1 MSDILIDRVKA
12 KNDAIINGRNNDM
25 KQHADKLIQGFQKLT
40 DIHAKRAIWELFQN
54 AIDLAEHAKIIIK
67 LSNDAISFKHNGK
80 TFDNNTL
87 DCLIKQVSS
96 KSPENNDEEIGQ
108 YGTGFISTH
117 SFGRKI
123 LLSGSL
129 QQNGYYI
136 PLKDFEIDRTPKTS
150 PDLIKNLI
158 TQQDVVFDLIENGEY
173 KETKEEY
180 TEFAFQTKSD
190 LEIQYAKEALNDIP
204 IILPYVLVLNERLQE
219 VLVIDKENHPT
230 RYEKGLVQDLN
241 GIKKSEIKI
250 NGESHFIY
258 STSKKD
264 EESNNS
270 VTVILPIKQNNNVFE
285 FHEKL
290 SRLFLFY
297 PLIGTENLGI
307 NFIIHSKQF
316 APTEQRDGIHLR
328 SKTEQVQEE
337 EKNNRKLLKLA
348 SSTIFSFVEK
358 YAKESQNPIY
368 YARINFKVTSEK
380 PLLDSYLQ
388 KLKNVWINNF
398 LKYPLVESKDEKIN
412 PSATLFL
419 SDELLP
425 TNPLYFNSIYSLTSK
440 FYTNIPN
447 KNIVREWTKTVNEW
461 DTQKIKKIS
470 INDLVDKIKN
480 EGNLNK
486 FDNQD
491 DIRSFYQYLLEL
503 EKVYLFNHH
512 ELLPNIKGEF
522 KKLPDLRESINIPY
536 KLIEIADVLLPEI
549 SKKQIHPDYKFSLE
563 LSPYNRKEFSNELN
577 AYIQSTLNDTIDF
590 TFFLEKKTEEIE
602 DETLTSTLYSF
613 IDYCKIATSI
623 DSESAPA
630 KMLKIICDYLK
641 YDSELIEIPAIKDD
655 IIELRA
661 SQKKLVNIFL
671 NDLKTKDSEWVDKN
685 LDMLKKMLALSGKD
699 EFKDLFLKLPAF
711 PNQNN
716 ELCIQGTL
724 KVDNGIPKEIKD
736 YYDQVVKSDLP
747 IRSSLVL
754 DGFSEYLQTK
764 SVQTINGLTNEI
776 ESVFTENGQYS
787 NISDHPFKRQIL
799 AIINKITTDSDW
811 GNYFPILNGK
821 RANVMLETI
830 SDETTKDDVFSII
843 TLESSKILQLGQL
856 ARNPNLSR
864 IIELGQIALNEES
877 KQRSDFDFKH
887 AIGKKIESLIKVKID
902 KELEDF
908 KVDVEDV
915 QNGQD
920 IIIRMNKK
928 DLYYIEVKSRWNSD
942 SSIMMS
948 KNQFTNAA
956 DNKEIYSLCC
966 VEMSDYKVGEEE
978 RYQVDDVNII
988 FDRIKIINTIGDEL
1002 EPLISGMLITTDA
1015 ENEITLTGDYK
1026 ATIPQRIIK
1035 TGTNIDEFV
1044 DFLIKKLNLTNI

>member
-1 MSDILIDRVKA
+1 MSEIIIDRAKA
-12 KNDAIINGRNNDM
+12 KDDAINNARNNDM

-80 TFDNNTL
+80 PFDDNTL
-87 DCLIKQVSS
+87 NCLIKQVSS
-96 KSPENNDEEIGQ
+96 KSAENNDDEIGQ

-129 QQNGYYI
+129 KQNGYFI
-136 PLKDFEIDRTPKTS
+136 PLENFEIDRTPKTS
-150 PDLIKNLI
+150 PELIKNLI
-158 TQQDVVFDLIENGEY
+158 TQQDVIFNLIENGEY
-173 KETKEEY
+173 QETKEEY
-180 TEFAFQTKSD
+180 TEFAYQTKSD
-190 LEIQYAKEALNDIP
+190 LEVQYAKEALSDIP
-204 IILPYVLVLNERLQE
+204 IILPYVLVLNERLHE
-219 VLVIDKENHPT
+219 VQVIDKENRTT
-230 RYEKGLVQDLN
+230 RYEKGAVKDIN
-241 GIKKSEIKI
+241 GIISSEIKI
-250 NGESHFIY
+250 NGESNYIY
-258 STSKKD
+258 STSKKE
-264 EESNNS
+264 EESNNF
-270 VTVILPIKQNNNVFE
+270 VTVILPIKYNNNVFE

-337 EKNNRKLLKLA
+337 EKNNRRLLKLA
-348 SSTIFSFVEK
+348 SSAIFSFVEK
-358 YAKESQNPIY
+358 YGKESQNPIH
-368 YARINFKVTSEK
+368 YARINFKVTSGK

-388 KLKNVWINNF
+388 KFKNVWINNF
-398 LKYPLVESKDEKIN
+398 LKYPLVESKDEKIT

-419 SDELLP
+419 SDDLLP
-425 TNPLYFNSIYSLTSK
+425 NNPIYFNSIYSLTSK

-447 KNIVREWTKTVNEW
+447 KNIVREWTRIVNEW

-470 INDLVDKIKN
+470 ITDLVEKIKL

-486 FDNQD
+486 FDNPD
-491 DIRSFYQYLLEL
+491 DIRSFYQYLMEQQ
-503 EKVYLFNHH
+503 KVYLFNHN

-522 KKLPDLRESINIPY
+522 KKLPDLRESINIPS

-577 AYIQSTLNDTIDF
+577 AYIQITFNDTVDF
-590 TFFLEKKTEEIE
+590 SHFREKVTEEVT
-602 DETLTSTLYSF
+602 ETTYIATLYKF
-613 IDYCKIATSI
+613 IDYCKIASTI
-623 DSESAPA
+623 DSASAPA
-630 KMLKIICDYLK
+630 KMLKIICEYIN
-641 YDSELIEIPAIKDD
+641 YNSELIDIPAIKDD

-671 NDLKTKDSEWVDKN
+671 NDLNTKNADWVGKN
-685 LDMLKKMLALSGKD
+685 LDVLTEILALSGKD

-711 PNQNN
+711 PNQNM
-716 ELCIQGTL
+716 ELCIQGAL

-736 YYDQVVKSDLP
+736 YYDQVVKPDLP
-747 IRSSLVL
+747 IRTNLIL
-754 DGFSEYLQTK
+754 DRFSEYLQTK
-764 SVQTINGLTNEI
+764 TIQTINGLTNEI
-776 ESVFTENGQYS
+776 ETVFTENGQYS
-787 NISDHPFKRQIL
+787 NISDHPFKKEIL
-799 AIINKITTDSDW
+799 AIINKITTDSNW
-811 GNYFPILNGK
+811 GDYFPILNAK

-864 IIELGQIALNEES
+864 IIELGQMALIEES

-887 AIGKKIESLIKVKID
+887 AIGKKIESLIKEKIG
-902 KELEDF
+902 KELEGF
-908 KVDVEDV
+908 KVAVEDV

-920 IIIRMNKK
+920 IIIRMNQK
-928 DLYYIEVKSRWNSD
+928 DLYYIEVKSRWNSE

-956 DNKEIYSLCC
+956 NNKTIYSLCC

-988 FDRIKIINTIGDEL
+988 FDRIKIINTIGNEL
-1002 EPLISGMLITTDA
+1002 EPLISGILVTTDK

-1026 ATIPQRIIK
+1026 ATIPQRLIK
-1035 TGTNIDEFV
+1035 TGSNIDDFV
-1044 DFLIKKLNLTNI
+1044 TFLIPKLELN